1 MNDVTISKFISLVL
15 RHNPSLIKLDL
26 DANGWVSVDQL
37 IANAKKLQNVVFT
50 KDDLFRVVDTNDKK
64 RFALNEDKTR
74 IRASQGH
81 SINVDLQLEPI
92 EPPDILY
99 HGTANQFLR
108 FIVREGI
115 KKMNRTHVHLSDT
128 IYTAEKVGTR
138 HGEVI
143 VIPIKAKMMHQ
154 DGFKFYKSEN
164 NVWLTDSVPVKYFDI
179 PTLESL

>member
-37 IANAKKLQNVVFT
+37 IANASKVQNVAFT
-50 KDDLFRVVDTNDKK
+50 KEDLFRVVDTNDKK

-99 HGTANQFLR
+99 HGTANKSIR
-108 FIVREGI
+108 FILREGI
-115 KKMNRTHVHLSDT
+115 NKMTRTHVHLSDT
-128 IYTAEKVGTR
+128 MHTAEKVGKR

-143 VIPIKAKMMHQ
+143 VIPIKAKLMHQ

-164 NVWLTDSVPVKYFDI
+164 NVWLTDSVPTKYFDI
-179 PTLESL
+179 PTLD